1 METDPSQSSDA
12 SPEPPPV
19 LDEADQ
25 PDPALQSVLQD
36 ADKPDTSLVS
46 EMTKAL
52 KPGERRYLIIRDSDH

>member
-1 METDPSQSSDA
+1 METDPSQNSDT

-19 LDEADQ
+19 LDAADQ
-25 PDPALQSVLQD
+25 PDPALQSILQE

-52 KPGERRYLIIRDSDH
+52 KPGERRHFVIRDSDH